1 MNNGEFGELGMIPNH
16 LKQKSI
22 TYLWDNYNPFQYQ
35 GVDIN
40 HQIKKVIHSNLR

>member
-22 TYLWDNYNPFQYQ
+22 TYLWDNYNPFQIK
-35 GVDIN
+35 VLILIN
-40 HQIKKVIHSNLR
+40 HQIKK